1 MAVPGELSFL
11 PRRLDISSDD
21 CRLIDS
27 AIFFT
32 LAFGSLEFLVWQVVG

>member
-1 MAVPGELSFL
+1 MAVPGELSIL

-27 AIFFT
+27 AIFLT
-32 LAFGSLEFLVWQVVG
+32 LAVGSLEFLVWQVVG